1 MFQISPAQKDP
12 KQKRL
17 SDNVKK
23 FMESKVGEQK
33 AKEKEDESK
42 RKNLLQLRSEN
53 KKSQRFILIFHLSGF
68 IKLPLKPLV
77 ANVITEYIQHY
88 NHIILIHRY
97 FTL

>member
-53 KKSQRFILIFHLSGF
+53 KKSQRFILIFQTPILFDTISG
-68 IKLPLKPLV
+68 
-77 ANVITEYIQHY
+77 YG
-88 NHIILIHRY
+88 
-97 FTL
+97 